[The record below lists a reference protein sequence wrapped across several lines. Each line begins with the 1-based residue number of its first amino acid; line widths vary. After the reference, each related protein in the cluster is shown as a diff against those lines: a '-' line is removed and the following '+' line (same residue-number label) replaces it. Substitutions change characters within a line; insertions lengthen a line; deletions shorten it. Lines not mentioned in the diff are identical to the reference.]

1 MRLSCEKDQLQL
13 QHDAWALRDTLI
25 LVSLHMR
32 ATFQELAELAESEGT
47 ESTAWRLFGA
57 NVRRAGNAFIQT
69 HMFTLQILTTG
80 PPTTTRDAP
89 DGDDET
95 LAAAAAPSKS
105 AALKTRLK
113 RLLPDALARALDS
126 TSSLDS
132 LGIYDEE
139 GVSLP
144 VQANATA
151 LATKT
156 AVLCEQRD
164 QLQQLRTAATSVD
177 EAAALDEA
185 LLDVN
190 QELRRLARHR

>member
-1 MRLSCEKDQLQL
+1 M

-25 LVSLHMR
+25 LVSLHLR
-32 ATFQELAELAESEGT
+32 ATFQELAELAESESDEAT
-47 ESTAWRLFGA
+47 VWRLFGA
-57 NVRRAGNAFIQT
+57 NVRRAGNAFIQA
-69 HMFTLQILTTG
+69 HMFTLQILTTDG
-80 PPTTTRDAP
+80 KTADGDRDA
-89 DGDDET
+89 DGDDEAT
-95 LAAAAAPSKS
+95 ATATAMATHATRAAAPSKG

-156 AVLCEQRD
+156 AVLHEQRD
-164 QLQQLRTAATSVD
+164 QLQRLRTTAASVD

-190 QELRRLARHR
+190 RELRLLARHR